1 MGAFI
6 LFPLHIAEIVVAE
19 AKEERLQKLTD
30 IISFL
35 EN

>member
-1 MGAFI
+1 ML
-6 LFPLHIAEIVVAE
+6 LFCFTDGVVSE
-19 AKEERLQKLTD
+19 DKEERLRKLTD